1 MNQLKN
7 INEGG
12 SAPESRLNNARE
24 VLEMV
29 RGLIRSDEPRAKN
42 RSRLKGLVD
51 GNAPYNAAEL
61 KRTGQSFRTNCNFGD
76 AMAYLGT
83 SLSAFYDVF
92 AEVPNYATVKCT
104 HGPATKQ
111 EEYSRILTEEFD
123 TLQKGDDDFD
133 YMMQLSQ
140 HEMVLY
146 GVGPMLFEDAIDW
159 RCKPVRAMDL
169 LVPDETRSN
178 VGDFSCAV
186 VRNTYQVHELY
197 RFIKNPE
204 TAKLAGWS
212 VEAAK
217 KAIIKAVPTNRGR
230 KGNSWEYHQQQ
241 IRNNDLSYSAKSDV
255 VQVAHVFYREFPSDD
270 NPSGAISHCIVD
282 ERGDGKEGFLFRR
295 VARYENWSQCLH
307 VMFYDK
313 GDGQFH
319 SCKGLG
325 VKMYNTLELKNRL
338 RNSLVDAA
346 MFRSTVMMKP
356 KSPNAMNRMNV
367 VQMGPVSII
376 PPDFDVQQVNNAGG
390 ALDAPMAVDRE
401 LDIGL
406 QGNLSQYRQRLDKA
420 GNPRTATEIE
430 AITMQQSVLG
440 KTQLNRYYQ
449 QLDALF
455 AERYRRATSSSITKD
470 SPGGSMAL
478 QFQKR
483 CKERGVPADAMAKA
497 LASAT
502 RVAGRGSPQER
513 RLVMNSLMGMVQML
527 PEGGREQVIR
537 DSIASMA
544 GWESLE
550 RYYPVAG
557 TDIGSQQQLQAAAQE
572 NVLFKHGVATP
583 IADTDNH
590 AIHAKTH
597 VQAATEAI
605 QALQGGGVDPAEVL
619 TYINAVVTHT
629 GEHLGAMQGDESRGD
644 MVKALGEHLQQISK
658 VANGVAKELA
668 KQRAEQEAMQAEEGA
683 AQQQMQAMSDGLDPK
698 DRVAQMR
705 ADREEARRDAKV
717 KNDMER
723 KTMKTQQD
731 LALKDAKTA
740 QKLRS
745 Q

>member
-7 INEGG
+7 ISEGG
-12 SAPESRLNNARE
+12 SAPESRLNDARE

-29 RGLIRSDEPRAKN
+29 RGLVRSDEPRAKN

-51 GNAPYNAAEL
+51 GNPPYNAAEL

-104 HGPATKQ
+104 HGTPAKA

-123 TLQKGDDDFD
+123 SLQKKDGDFD

-204 TAKLAGWS
+204 AAKMAGWS
-212 VEAAK
+212 VEAAR
-217 KAIIKAVPTNRGR
+217 KAIIKAAPTNRGR

-241 IRNNDLSYSAKSDV
+241 IRNNDLSYSSKSDV
-255 VQVAHVFYREFPSDD
+255 VQVAHVFYKEFPTDD

-282 ERGDGKEGFLFRR
+282 ERGDGKDGFMFRR
-295 VARYENWSQCLH
+295 VARYENWNQCLH

-376 PPDFDVQQVNNAGG
+376 PPDFDVQQVSNAGG

-406 QGNLSQYRQRLDKA
+406 QGNLSQYRQRMDKA

-449 QLDALF
+449 QLDSLF
-455 AERYRRATSSSITKD
+455 AERYRRATNGSITKD
-470 SPGGSMAL
+470 SPGGELAL
-478 QFQKR
+478 EFQQR
-483 CKERGVPADAMAKA
+483 CKERGVPADAMSKA

-513 RLVMNSLMGMVQML
+513 RLVMNSLMGMIQML

-557 TDIGSQQQLQAAAQE
+557 TDIGMQQQLQNAAQE
-572 NVLFKHGVATP
+572 NVLFKHGVPTP
-583 IADTDNH
+583 VADTDNH
-590 AIHAKTH
+590 AVHAQTH
-597 VQAATEAI
+597 IQAATEAI
-605 QALQGGGVDPAEVL
+605 QALQGGDVEPPEVL
-619 TYINAVVTHT
+619 LYINAIAAHT
-629 GEHLGAMQGDESRGD
+629 GEHLAAMQGDASRAD
-644 MVKALGEHLQQISK
+644 MVNALGEHLQQIIK
-658 VANGVAKELA
+658 IADGVSKELA
-668 KQRAEQEAMQAEEGA
+668 KRRAEQEAMQAEEGA
-683 AQQQMQAMSDGLDPK
+683 AQQQMQVMSDGLDPK

-740 QKLRS
+740 QKLRN